1 MKAYAIRYTD
11 EAITDLW
18 NIYNYLADAVGES
31 IADKI
36 RKRIMEDI
44 RALKAMPERTPA
56 YSHAPTESIGL
67 RKHLAAKHYHIFLTV
82 DHENRI
88 VFIVRIFFA
97 SANCDAALAEYIA
110 EL

>member
-1 MKAYAIRYTD
+1 MRVYAIRYTD

-18 NIYNYLADAVGES
+18 NIHDYLSDAVGEL

-56 YSHAPTESIGL
+56 YSQAPAESIGL
-67 RKHLAAKHYHIFLTV
+67 RKHLAAKHYHVFLTV
-82 DHENRI
+82 DHENWI

-97 SANCDAALAEYIA
+97 RANYDAALAEYVS